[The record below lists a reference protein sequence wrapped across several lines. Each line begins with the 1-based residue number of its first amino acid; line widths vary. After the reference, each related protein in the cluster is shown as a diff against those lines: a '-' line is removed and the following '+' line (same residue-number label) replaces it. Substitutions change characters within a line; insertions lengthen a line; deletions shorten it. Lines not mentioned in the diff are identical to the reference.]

1 MLFAL
6 RLLRQVQCDPGV
18 LLHELL
24 SRRGVG
30 DVRVEVPLR
39 EDPLVE
45 VEHHR
50 VLLRE
55 LPVEHALHV
64 AVRAEGLLDVALP
77 PVLGAQLDRL
87 EPVDV
92 LAVEEHESD
101 DGAAL
106 VRLERMAGED
116 GALDDESV
124 GVDREE
130 GSRANDLLTAIGGLL
145 KTVETCQHKGTCE
158 DLPKNVPGP
167 THSYVILAQQQH

>member
-1 MLFAL
+1 MLFTL
-6 RLLRQVQCDPGV
+6 GLLRQVQCDPGV

-145 KTVETCQHKGTCE
+145 QR
-158 DLPKNVPGP
+158 NVS
-167 THSYVILAQQQH
+167 T